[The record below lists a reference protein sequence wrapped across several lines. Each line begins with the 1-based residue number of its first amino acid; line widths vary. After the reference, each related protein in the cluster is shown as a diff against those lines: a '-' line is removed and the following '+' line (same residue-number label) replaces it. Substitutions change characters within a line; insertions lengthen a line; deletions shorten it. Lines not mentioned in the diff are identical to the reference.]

1 MPHSS
6 TNPLPKRSTRSKPH
20 PRAATR
26 LAAPAQSPSASLRGI
41 QALEVLAPK
50 PLTAAEVG
58 RSLQVN
64 RSTALRLLLD
74 LEAGGYVS
82 REPTTKR
89 FSAISARLW
98 GLMSHTMD
106 HGDWRSAL
114 DPILSSVRDDF
125 GEATCFGVPAN
136 GFMVYMSFFP
146 SVHPFGLLYD
156 RLGVTRPMH
165 CSAIGK
171 AYLSALNPTMLDQEM
186 KRLTF
191 EEGTQFAAKGPLELR
206 ERLEDVRREGYAI
219 DWQESLE
226 GGACVAVP
234 VWVGGTLIGAA
245 GVLGPLSRMTK
256 ERIGSIGKRMV
267 EDFARVSGAA
277 SHRISAAGPRSSVT
291 LPI

>member
-1 MPHSS
+1 MPRSRS
-6 TNPLPKRSTRSKPH
+6 ARQRPSTRSKP
-20 PRAATR
+20 RRSSQTR
-26 LAAPAQSPSASLRGI
+26 LSVPASSQSASLRGI
-41 QALEVLAPK
+41 QALEALAPK
-50 PLTAAEVG
+50 PLTAAEIG
-58 RSLQVN
+58 REIHVN

-74 LEAGGYVS
+74 LESAGYVT
-82 REPTTKR
+82 RDPTSKR
-89 FSAISARLW
+89 FSAIAARLW
-98 GLMSHTMD
+98 GLISHTMD
-106 HGDWRSAL
+106 HSDWRSAL
-114 DPILSSVRDDF
+114 DPILSSVRDDY

-171 AYLSALNPTMLDQEM
+171 AYLSALNPLMLDQEM

-191 EEGTQFAAKGPLELR
+191 EEGTPMAARGPLELR
-206 ERLEDVRREGYAI
+206 ERLEEVRRDGFAI

-234 VWVGGTLIGAA
+234 VWVGGNLIGSA
-245 GVLGPLSRMTK
+245 GVLGPISRLSR
-256 ERIGSIGKRMV
+256 ERIAIIGKRLV
-267 EDFARVSGAA
+267 KDFSRVSGP
-277 SHRISAAGPRSSVT
+277 SSQRISAAGHRASVT